1 MECLLCSISHPYLF
15 IALFSTL
22 FLILWSIIKPIW
34 SMDTLNIPNSLW
46 TNGLKAKPARKNV
59 KNSVTVQTLKE
70 IFSYSIVI
78 QRSNIQNL
86 TIFKT
91 FKIFK
96 NAQNYTSR
104 KNAIVRCVIRILKKT
119 DLFKQYASVV
129 LQHSSGND
137 LETVR
142 LQHLTQLTNPAWLL
156 WICYRWEFQIDQLI
170 LWNVYLIVMTN
181 RRSLLRYLVSSH
193 RN

>member
-15 IALFSTL
+15 ISLFSTL

-34 SMDTLNIPNSLW
+34 SMDTLVIPNSLW
-46 TNGLKAKPARKNV
+46 TKWLKAKPARKNV

-104 KNAIVRCVIRILKKT
+104 KNASVRCVIRILKKQT
-119 DLFKQYASVV
+119 CSDNMQLLYCNISVATIWKLV
-129 LQHSSGND
+129 ACNIFQAAGEFSM
-137 LETVR
+137 VWFV
-142 LQHLTQLTNPAWLL
+142 HLWP
-156 WICYRWEFQIDQLI
+156 
-170 LWNVYLIVMTN
+170 
-181 RRSLLRYLVSSH
+181 LRVS
-193 RN
+193 N

>member
-15 IALFSTL
+15 ISLFSTL

-34 SMDTLNIPNSLW
+34 SMDTLVIPNSLW
-46 TNGLKAKPARKNV
+46 TNWLKAKPARKNV

-96 NAQNYTSR
+96 NAHKLY
-104 KNAIVRCVIRILKKT
+104 LKKKCQCSVCHQ
-119 DLFKQYASVV
+119 DSEKKQTCSNNMQLLYCNISVATIWKQFACNIWSNWQI
-129 LQHSSGND
+129 QHDCCEFVTAESIKLINWYF
-137 LETVR
+137 EMFI
-142 LQHLTQLTNPAWLL
+142 WL
-156 WICYRWEFQIDQLI
+156 
-170 LWNVYLIVMTN
+170 
-181 RRSLLRYLVSSH
+181 
-193 RN
+193 

>member
-1 MECLLCSISHPYLF
+1 MGFLWISMECLLCSISHPYLF
-15 IALFSTL
+15 ISLFSTL

-34 SMDTLNIPNSLW
+34 SMDTLVIPNSLW
-46 TNGLKAKPARKNV
+46 TNWLKAKPARKNV

-104 KNAIVRCVIRILKKT
+104 KNASVRCVIRILKNRLVQT
-119 DLFKQYASVV
+119 ICNFCIATFQW
-129 LQHSSGND
+129 QRFENSSLATFSSN
-137 LETVR
+137 
-142 LQHLTQLTNPAWLL
+142 W
-156 WICYRWEFQIDQLI
+156 QI
-170 LWNVYLIVMTN
+170 
-181 RRSLLRYLVSSH
+181 
-193 RN
+193 

>member
-15 IALFSTL
+15 ISLFSTL

-34 SMDTLNIPNSLW
+34 SMDTLVIPNSLW
-46 TNGLKAKPARKNV
+46 TNWLKAKPARKNV

-96 NAQNYTSR
+96 KRAQIIPQEKMPVFAVSSGFW
-104 KNAIVRCVIRILKKT
+104 KT
-119 DLFKQYASVV
+119 DLFKQYATVV
-129 LQHSSGND
+129 LQHFGGNH
-137 LETVR
+137 LKTGH
-142 LQHLTQLTNPAWLL
+142 LQHFSSSWRIQHGLICAFVTAESIKLINWYFEMFIWL
-156 WICYRWEFQIDQLI
+156 
-170 LWNVYLIVMTN
+170 
-181 RRSLLRYLVSSH
+181 
-193 RN
+193 

>member
-15 IALFSTL
+15 ISLFSTL

-34 SMDTLNIPNSLW
+34 SMDTLVIPNSLW
-46 TNGLKAKPARKNV
+46 TKWLKAKPARKNV

-104 KNAIVRCVIRILKKT
+104 KNASVRCVNRILKKQT
-119 DLFKQYASVV
+119 CSDNMQLLYCNISVATIWKLV
-129 LQHSSGND
+129 ACNIFQAAGEFSMVWS
-137 LETVR
+137 V
-142 LQHLTQLTNPAWLL
+142 HLWP
-156 WICYRWEFQIDQLI
+156 
-170 LWNVYLIVMTN
+170 
-181 RRSLLRYLVSSH
+181 LRVS
-193 RN
+193 N

>member
-1 MECLLCSISHPYLF
+1 MGFLWISMECLLCSISHPYLF
-15 IALFSTL
+15 ISLFSTL

-34 SMDTLNIPNSLW
+34 SMDTLVIPNSLW
-46 TNGLKAKPARKNV
+46 TNWLKAKPARKNV

-96 NAQNYTSR
+96 NAHKLY
-104 KNAIVRCVIRILKKT
+104 LKKKCQWSVCHQDSEKI
-119 DLFKQYASVV
+119 DLFRQYATVI
-129 LQHSSGND
+129 LQHFGGND
-137 LETVR
+137 LKTVR
-142 LQHLTQLTNPAWLL
+142 LQH
-156 WICYRWEFQIDQLI
+156 F
-170 LWNVYLIVMTN
+170 
-181 RRSLLRYLVSSH
+181 
-193 RN
+193 